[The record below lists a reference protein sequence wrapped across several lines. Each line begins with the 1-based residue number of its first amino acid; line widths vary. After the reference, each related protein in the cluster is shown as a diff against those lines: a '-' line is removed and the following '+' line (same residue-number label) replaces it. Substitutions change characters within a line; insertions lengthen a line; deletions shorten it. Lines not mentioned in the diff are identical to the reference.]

1 VKKLICIIIYLI
13 FYQNKMKF
21 CAVCDNVYFI
31 KVNENKDMVY
41 FCKNCANE
49 EVQKKE
55 NGSICIID
63 DNKVDDTT
71 KYSQYI
77 NKYLKYDPTLPRVS
91 NIPCPNT
98 KCSKPSGADH
108 EVIYLKYDHI
118 NMKFMY
124 HCCHCEQFWRHT

>member
-1 VKKLICIIIYLI
+1 
-13 FYQNKMKF
+13 MKF
-21 CAVCDNVYFI
+21 CTVCDNVYFI

-49 EVQKKE
+49 EIQKKE

-77 NKYLKYDPTLPRVS
+77 NKYLKFDPTLPRVN

-98 KCSKPSGADH
+98 KCSKPSGADN

-124 HCCHCEQFWRHT
+124 YCCHCEQFWRHT

>member
-1 VKKLICIIIYLI
+1 
-13 FYQNKMKF
+13 MKF

-63 DNKVDDTT
+63 DSKVDDTT
-71 KYSQYI
+71 KYSQYV
-77 NKYLKYDPTLPRVS
+77 NKYLKYDPTLPRVN
-91 NIPCPNT
+91 NIPCPNV
-98 KCSKPSGADH
+98 KCTKPSGEEN

-124 HCCHCEQFWRHT
+124 YCCHCEHFWRHT